1 MACETLGSH
10 WVSAAQRRAMVR
22 VLREEL
28 GRTSDSARLLQ
39 FARRW
44 LYEHRMSIL
53 RARELRTEI
62 AKAIGTHKRQL
73 ACTIGGGVE
82 PALLDEWRTT
92 LTRPR
97 ERGTTVQ
104 GRPWAAPVKHS
115 SRQIERVELLRR
127 LGVERHLREISDAIV
142 RRYARRLAARAAAV
156 AARIAEPARTI
167 ELACFLHYCLL
178 VSTDRLLLMVRR
190 RMADLWR
197 MAAVGVDA
205 MLTEWVRLCSLLP
218 ALQLR
223 FSRNTDYDA

>member
-104 GRPWAAPVKHS
+104 GRPWAAPAKHS
-115 SRQIERVELLRR
+115 SRQIEEVLEPGR
-127 LGVERHLREISDAIV
+127 AV
-142 RRYARRLAARAAAV
+142 R
-156 AARIAEPARTI
+156 
-167 ELACFLHYCLL
+167 
-178 VSTDRLLLMVRR
+178 
-190 RMADLWR
+190 
-197 MAAVGVDA
+197 
-205 MLTEWVRLCSLLP
+205 
-218 ALQLR
+218 
-223 FSRNTDYDA
+223 